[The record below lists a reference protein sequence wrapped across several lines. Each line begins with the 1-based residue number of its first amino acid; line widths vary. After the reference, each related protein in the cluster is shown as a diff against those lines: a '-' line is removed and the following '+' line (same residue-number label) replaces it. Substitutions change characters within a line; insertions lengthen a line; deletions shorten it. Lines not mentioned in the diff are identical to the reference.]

1 MVQKIETTLIVDVET
16 EYLTEEEVDEVI
28 DLTDSETF
36 EELIDKL
43 DKDLKMQIQ
52 NNFSDIESISVIRD
66 ITEVKE

>member
-1 MVQKIETTLIVDVET
+1 MVRKIETTLIVDVET